1 MLLQFFLTDLNIFLK
16 FFRKHLWTQ
25 NEREVH
31 KSQSWWW
38 VMTKISCQIFW
49 LSLSWSSQWWP
60 VKPATLACRTRARPL
75 PCRCSWRLDLSY
87 YYNEQYYWLFQWDN
101 DIITITIII
110 IVLIC
115 WCSTHQGSQ
124 RGRRCC
130 LKSRRNCRPL
140 YLVIAMIIKIIIMI
154 MIIIM
159 LIMLVKSAVEVDDLR
174 VRVDRA
180 GNMRGLLFRNSVDHL
195 LVGQTYRAVWALLIS
210 I

>member
-1 MLLQFFLTDLNIFLK
+1 MNDDQAILSKILIIINMIFTMMA
-16 FFRKHLWTQ
+16 R
-25 NEREVH
+25 
-31 KSQSWWW
+31 
-38 VMTKISCQIFW
+38 
-49 LSLSWSSQWWP
+49 
-60 VKPATLACRTRARPL
+60 KPATLACRTRARPL
-75 PCRCSWRLDLSY
+75 PCRCSLRLDLSY
-87 YYNEQYYWLFQWDN
+87 YYNEQYYWLFRWDN

-115 WCSTHQGSQ
+115 WCPTHQGFQ

-140 YLVIAMIIKIIIMI
+140 HLVIAMIIKIIIMI

-159 LIMLVKSAVEVDDLR
+159 VMMLVVSAVEVDDLR

-195 LVGQTYRAVWALLIS
+195 LVGQTYRAVWTLLIS